1 MIVLQKRKARAFNE
15 HKEFIQCLWCVGK
28 GIMFRKHLIKYFTLC
43 GQQKKS
49 VETALRD
56 LIDSDLI
63 EVFRYGNSHVL
74 KLKKYG
80 IYTLLGKKS
89 SEVDSVRYSNKKIL
103 RSAFLNERI
112 LNDLAFDPNHLHLEK
127 GFAHNLR
134 RIQYLR
140 SHASFEKRSYEILN
154 YLWGL
159 DRRNEDRGIN
169 KKFLAISVKNEIKD
183 LIVVR
188 EYTEKGKFKQ
198 EARTLRI
205 KKESNPGYEIN
216 LNGMHSRDIYFSFS
230 AIGEQYFLNL
240 DLLDLQSNMTEKQL
254 ETKLKLAIPYMKYLI
269 DPAVQIRINVL
280 VASRVRHD
288 YFESRMNRIAT
299 NVSRATK
306 IHNVEMRT
314 INLNL
319 EETLFARMT
328 IIN

>member
-1 MIVLQKRKARAFNE
+1 MFNE
-15 HKEFIQCLWCVGK
+15 HKEIVECLWYIGK
-28 GIMFRKHLIKYFTLC
+28 GIMFRKHLIKYFTLH
-43 GQQKKS
+43 GQQKKM

-89 SEVDSVRYSNKKIL
+89 SEVDSVRYGNKKIL

-112 LNDLAFDPNHLHLEK
+112 LNDLAFDPNHLHLER
-127 GFAHNLR
+127 GFAHSLR
-134 RIQYLR
+134 RIQHLR
-140 SHASFEKRSYEILN
+140 SHASFEKRSYKVLK

-159 DRRNEDRGIN
+159 DRRNKDRGID
-169 KKFLAISVKNEIKD
+169 KKFLANSVKNEVKD

-188 EYTEKGKFKQ
+188 EYTEKGKREK
-198 EARTLRI
+198 EAHTLRI
-205 KKESNPGYEIN
+205 KKESNPSYEIN

-230 AIGEQYFLNL
+230 ATGEKIFLNL

-254 ETKLKLAIPYMKYLI
+254 ETKLKLVIPYMKYLV
-269 DPAVQIRINVL
+269 DPAVQIRVNVL
-280 VASRVRHD
+280 VASGVRHG
-288 YFESRMNRIAT
+288 YFESRINRIAT
-299 NVSRATK
+299 NVSRATR
-306 IHNVEMRT
+306 IHNVEMQT